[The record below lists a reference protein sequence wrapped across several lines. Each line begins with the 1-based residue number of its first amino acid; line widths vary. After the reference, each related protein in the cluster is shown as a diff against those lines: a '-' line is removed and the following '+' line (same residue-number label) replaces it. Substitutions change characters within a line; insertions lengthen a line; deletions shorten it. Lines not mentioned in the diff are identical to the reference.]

1 MEYLKHIKQF
11 SILSNSEL
19 SFLDSLSKEKNY
31 KKNKTLIKQGDV
43 ARDLIFLKSGIV
55 ASKYILKEKIFIRDF
70 YFSPNVFTE
79 QESFVKEIPAKFS
92 VFSVTEI
99 VCQTISHENL
109 EVAYDEIPKL
119 KDIAYDLLINGFV
132 NISTRLESLLTLSPE
147 RRYKE
152 LLNNN
157 PKLLQKIP
165 LKLIASYLGVTD
177 VALSRIRKRI
187 SVQKIS

>member
-19 SFLDSLSKEKNY
+19 SLLDSLSKEKNY

-55 ASKYILKEKIFIRDF
+55 ASKYILKEKMFIRDF

-99 VCQTISHENL
+99 VCQTISHKNL
-109 EVAYDEIPKL
+109 EIAYDEIPKL

-132 NISTRLESLLTLSPE
+132 NISKRLESLLTLSPE

-152 LLNNN
+152 LLNYN

>member
-1 MEYLKHIKQF
+1 LEYLKHIKQF

>member
-99 VCQTISHENL
+99 VCQTISHDNL

>member
-19 SFLDSLSKEKNY
+19 SLLDSLSKEKNY

-55 ASKYILKEKIFIRDF
+55 ASKYILKEKMFIRDF

-99 VCQTISHENL
+99 
-109 EVAYDEIPKL
+109 KL
-119 KDIAYDLLINGFV
+119 FLFL
-132 NISTRLESLLTLSPE
+132 
-147 RRYKE
+147 
-152 LLNNN
+152 
-157 PKLLQKIP
+157 
-165 LKLIASYLGVTD
+165 
-177 VALSRIRKRI
+177 
-187 SVQKIS
+187 